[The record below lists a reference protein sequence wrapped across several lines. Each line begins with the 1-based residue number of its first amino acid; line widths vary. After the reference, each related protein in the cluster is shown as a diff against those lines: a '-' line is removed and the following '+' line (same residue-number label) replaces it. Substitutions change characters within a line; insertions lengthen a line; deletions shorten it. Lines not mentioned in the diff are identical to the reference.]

1 MKTEM
6 EDAGRYI
13 KRLIKSG
20 ENQQLDFKFEISDAK
35 KIARTFSAFANTHG
49 GKLLIGVKD
58 NGRISGIKSDE
69 EAYMAESAAHL
80 FCRPAV
86 TYHVNKWVV
95 DGRCILEVQIPAS
108 RSRPHYAKNDNGV
121 WTAYVRVA
129 DQNIQ
134 AGRILLGVWKNE
146 RKNGIWL
153 NYGRE
158 EKVLLDYL
166 AENEKITVSRFVK
179 IARTRW
185 IDAENILVKMV
196 LMNLVDMEVGE
207 KATYFRLKQDHMVA
221 GPI

>member
-35 KIARTFSAFANTHG
+35 KIARTFSAFANTYG

-58 NGRISGIKSDE
+58 NGRISGVKSDE

-86 TYHVNKWVV
+86 TYHVKKWAV
-95 DGRCILEVQIPAS
+95 DGRCILEVEIPAS
-108 RSRPHYAKNDNGV
+108 TKRPHYAKNDNGV

-153 NYGRE
+153 SYGRE

-196 LMNLVDMEVGE
+196 LMNLIDMEIGE
-207 KATYFRLKQDHMVA
+207 KATYFRLKQDHLVA
-221 GPI
+221 GPV